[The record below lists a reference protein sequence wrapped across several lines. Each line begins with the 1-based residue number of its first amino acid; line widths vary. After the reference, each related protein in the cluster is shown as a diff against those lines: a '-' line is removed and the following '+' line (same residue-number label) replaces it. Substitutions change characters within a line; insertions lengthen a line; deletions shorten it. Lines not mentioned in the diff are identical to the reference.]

1 MADVYST
8 MASCFTDYMT
18 SAASIGFNNILENL
32 ELSKIL
38 MRQAGN
44 NAKQLSKIGI
54 TLQKHL
60 EECHLIRCYLKKVQ

>member
-1 MADVYST
+1 

-18 SAASIGFNNILENL
+18 SAARIGFNNILENM

-38 MRQAGN
+38 LRQAGN
-44 NAKQLSKIGI
+44 NAKLLSKIGI

>member
-1 MADVYST
+1 MADIYST
-8 MASCFTDYMT
+8 MASCFTDYIT
-18 SAASIGFNNILENL
+18 SAARIGFNNILENM

-44 NAKQLSKIGI
+44 NAKLLSKIAI